1 MGVTR
6 WRLCVWRARSAAVG
20 DRGSLRAQLLQS
32 APPGDVAPCA
42 PAAGRHARPIL
53 TCAPRLHAAVWSYFK
68 VQAHAER
75 YFTRCTKPTS
85 RNEIRP
91 VFDQFRLLLTVVLY
105 LPCRVI
111 CVRAGVVDAGTEK
124 KTTRGSQLRCP
135 PTVFDVREAVRFV
148 SAAGLRHLTNT
159 SVEAAIK
166 NKRGYH
172 RTNAPFG
179 RSPPR
184 ISPGCAL
191 SLVCENPIA
200 DLFRHI

>member
-53 TCAPRLHAAVWSYFK
+53 TCAPRLHAAVWFYFK

-75 YFTRCTKPTS
+75 CFTRCTKPTS

-91 VFDQFRLLLTVVLY
+91 VFEQFRLLLTVVLY

-111 CVRAGVVDAGTEK
+111 CVKAGVVDAGTEK
-124 KTTRGSQLRCP
+124 KLREVASCVARRRFLTCARPCASFP
-135 PTVFDVREAVRFV
+135 PQACD
-148 SAAGLRHLTNT
+148 
-159 SVEAAIK
+159 I
-166 NKRGYH
+166 
-172 RTNAPFG
+172 
-179 RSPPR
+179 
-184 ISPGCAL
+184 
-191 SLVCENPIA
+191 
-200 DLFRHI
+200 